1 MSGKV
6 GDHPW
11 ASRAVSAFLRC
22 MNSGAPEGGRTG
34 LGMSGA
40 APMATAS
47 SSSSSSPSPSAAAEP
62 GPAEAGAGSTS
73 LEEAIRPPP
82 PARAATD
89 SGSRAAGRRRP
100 RTLALSAGAA
110 SLLVHAI
117 LQAAGRG
124 AAAVRWGARAA
135 QSLEAAAEAAEAEG
149 TCSARRTARRHDSG
163 ARASIAVKAM
173 TKWGGI

>member
-1 MSGKV
+1 MSGQV
-6 GDHPW
+6 G
-11 ASRAVSAFLRC
+11 AEGESKSAPFIYFFSHEHRSL
-22 MNSGAPEGGRTG
+22 EGGRTG

-82 PARAATD
+82 PARAVTD
-89 SGSRAAGRRRP
+89 IGSRAAGRRRP

-173 TKWGGI
+173 TKRSGV